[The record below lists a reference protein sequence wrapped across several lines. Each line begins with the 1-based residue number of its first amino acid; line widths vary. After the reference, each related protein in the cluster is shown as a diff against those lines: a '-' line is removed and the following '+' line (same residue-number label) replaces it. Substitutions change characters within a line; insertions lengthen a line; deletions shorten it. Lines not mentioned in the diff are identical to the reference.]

1 MGLFDAAANLF
12 GQVYE
17 RATQVAATAVT
28 ALADVAGTLVGST
41 VDAVGQQAQEAVD
54 AVHDAVVTVEQAVG
68 GAVGSVLGTAGEIA
82 GDALDTL
89 GSAVGTASGLVGNS
103 LAIADDL
110 LHGRVEPADY
120 LKLVGDL
127 GQGVAATVGHAWE
140 FGSDSAR
147 AANDLYDAAYQGG
160 SLSFGNSDGLLGVNV
175 IGSLLGG
182 NHEQGAIPDS
192 RGILGPL
199 PINVSFTE
207 QGLTFGGET
216 PLTPLVTAA
225 LALNPITAP
234 LVPMLAPLNL
244 GGLGVVGAVD
254 KEGFSAKFYGIAG
267 PSYNLG
273 VANVGGTLELGSYN
287 EVKLLSWNE
296 VTLKDLPIVGGILGY
311 VPVVKDIG
319 ISLPTLDL
327 HFDSKLYAQTIAG
340 ADLAGVGPK
349 GQIELV
355 HDLDNDLSIVA
366 GIAGDTAHSALD
378 GAGRVFAALL
388 GQAVEPA
395 APAIQ
400 LIGAD
405 PAPEH
410 QALAA

>member
-1 MGLFDAAANLF
+1 MGLFNAAANLF

-28 ALADVAGTLVGST
+28 AVADVARTLVGST
-41 VDAVGQQAQEAVD
+41 VDAVEQQVHEALTS
-54 AVHDAVVTVEQAVG
+54 VHDAVASVEQALEGTV
-68 GAVGSVLGTAGEIA
+68 GAVAGTLGEIA
-82 GDALDTL
+82 GDALDTV
-89 GSAVGTASGLVGNS
+89 GSAVGTLGGLAGNS

-110 LHGRVEPADY
+110 LHGRVEPEDY

-127 GQGVAATVGHAWE
+127 GQGVGATVGHAWE
-140 FGSDSAR
+140 FGSDSLK
-147 AANDLYDAAYQGG
+147 AANDLYHAAYQGG
-160 SLSFGNSDGLLGVNV
+160 SLSLGNSDGLLGVNV

-182 NHEQGAIPDS
+182 NHEQGVIPDS

-199 PINVSFTE
+199 PINVSLTE

-234 LVPMLAPLNL
+234 LVPVLAPLNL
-244 GGLGVVGAVD
+244 
-254 KEGFSAKFYGIAG
+254 
-267 PSYNLG
+267 
-273 VANVGGTLELGSYN
+273 GGTLELGSYN

-319 ISLPTLDL
+319 VSLPTLDL

-340 ADLAGVGPK
+340 VDVAGVGPK

-378 GAGRVFAALL
+378 GAGKVLAALL
-388 GQAVEPA
+388 GHGGEA
-395 APAIQ
+395 APPTIQ

>member
-1 MGLFDAAANLF
+1 MGLFNAAANLF

-28 ALADVAGTLVGST
+28 AVADVARTLVGST
-41 VDAVGQQAQEAVD
+41 VDAVEQQVHEALTS
-54 AVHDAVVTVEQAVG
+54 VHDAVASVEQALEGTV
-68 GAVGSVLGTAGEIA
+68 GAVAGTLGEIA
-82 GDALDTL
+82 GDALDTV
-89 GSAVGTASGLVGNS
+89 GSAVGTLGGLAGNS

-110 LHGRVEPADY
+110 LHGRVEPEDY

-127 GQGVAATVGHAWE
+127 GQGVGATVGHAWE
-140 FGSDSAR
+140 FGSDSLK
-147 AANDLYDAAYQGG
+147 AANDLYHAAYQGG
-160 SLSFGNSDGLLGVNV
+160 SLSLGNSDGLLGVNV

-182 NHEQGAIPDS
+182 NHDQGVIPDS

-234 LVPMLAPLNL
+234 LVPVLAPLNL
-244 GGLGVVGAVD
+244 GGLGVVGSVD

-273 VANVGGTLELGSYN
+273 VANLGGTLELGSYN

-296 VTLKDLPIVGGILGY
+296 VTSRTCPSSAASSATCRWSRTSASRCRRWTCTSTASCMRKRLPVSMSPGSGRRARSSWCMTSTMTCRSSPGSPGIPRTAPWT
-311 VPVVKDIG
+311 VPARC
-319 ISLPTLDL
+319 SRRC
-327 HFDSKLYAQTIAG
+327 SA
-340 ADLAGVGPK
+340 
-349 GQIELV
+349 
-355 HDLDNDLSIVA
+355 
-366 GIAGDTAHSALD
+366 TAAKRRRRQSS
-378 GAGRVFAALL
+378 
-388 GQAVEPA
+388 
-395 APAIQ
+395 
-400 LIGAD
+400 
-405 PAPEH
+405 
-410 QALAA
+410 

>member
-1 MGLFDAAANLF
+1 MGLFNAAANLF

-28 ALADVAGTLVGST
+28 AVADVARTLVGST
-41 VDAVGQQAQEAVD
+41 VDAVEQQVHEALTS
-54 AVHDAVVTVEQAVG
+54 VHDAVASVEQALEGTV
-68 GAVGSVLGTAGEIA
+68 GAVAGT
-82 GDALDTL
+82 
-89 GSAVGTASGLVGNS
+89 

-110 LHGRVEPADY
+110 LHGRVEPEDY

-127 GQGVAATVGHAWE
+127 GQGVGATVGHAWE
-140 FGSDSAR
+140 FGSDSLK
-147 AANDLYDAAYQGG
+147 AANDLYHAAYQGG
-160 SLSFGNSDGLLGVNV
+160 SLSLGNSDGLLGVNV

-182 NHEQGAIPDS
+182 NHDQGVIPDS

-234 LVPMLAPLNL
+234 LVPVLAPLNL
-244 GGLGVVGAVD
+244 GGLGVVGSVD

-273 VANVGGTLELGSYN
+273 VANLGGTLELGSYN

-319 ISLPTLDL
+319 VSLPTLDL

-340 ADLAGVGPK
+340 VDVAGVGPK

-378 GAGRVFAALL
+378 GAGASGPGRLTAR
-388 GQAVEPA
+388 ERPA
-395 APAIQ
+395 QGGAIRAHSGFQ
-400 LIGAD
+400 R
-405 PAPEH
+405 
-410 QALAA
+410 QSWQK

>member
-1 MGLFDAAANLF
+1 
-12 GQVYE
+12 
-17 RATQVAATAVT
+17 
-28 ALADVAGTLVGST
+28 
-41 VDAVGQQAQEAVD
+41 
-54 AVHDAVVTVEQAVG
+54 
-68 GAVGSVLGTAGEIA
+68 
-82 GDALDTL
+82 
-89 GSAVGTASGLVGNS
+89 

-110 LHGRVEPADY
+110 LHGRVEPEDY

-127 GQGVAATVGHAWE
+127 GQGVGATVGHAWE
-140 FGSDSAR
+140 FGSDSLK
-147 AANDLYDAAYQGG
+147 AANDLYHAAYQGG
-160 SLSFGNSDGLLGVNV
+160 SLSLGNSDGLLGVNV

-182 NHEQGAIPDS
+182 NHDQGVIPDS

-199 PINVSFTE
+199 PINVSLTE

-234 LVPMLAPLNL
+234 LVPVLAPLNL
-244 GGLGVVGAVD
+244 GGLGVVGSVD

-273 VANVGGTLELGSYN
+273 VANLGGTLELGSYN

-319 ISLPTLDL
+319 VSLPTLDL

-340 ADLAGVGPK
+340 VDVAGVGPK

-378 GAGRVFAALL
+378 GAGKVLAALL
-388 GQAVEPA
+388 GHGGEA
-395 APAIQ
+395 APPTIQ

>member
-1 MGLFDAAANLF
+1 MGLFNAAANLF

-28 ALADVAGTLVGST
+28 AVADVARTLVGST
-41 VDAVGQQAQEAVD
+41 VDAVEQQVHEALTS
-54 AVHDAVVTVEQAVG
+54 VHDAVASVEQALEGTV
-68 GAVGSVLGTAGEIA
+68 GAVAG
-82 GDALDTL
+82 TL
-89 GSAVGTASGLVGNS
+89 GGLAGNS

-110 LHGRVEPADY
+110 LHGRVEPEDY

-127 GQGVAATVGHAWE
+127 GQGVGATVGHAWE
-140 FGSDSAR
+140 FGSDSLK
-147 AANDLYDAAYQGG
+147 AANDLYNTAYQGG
-160 SLSFGNSDGLLGVNV
+160 SLSLGNSDGLLGVNV

-182 NHEQGAIPDS
+182 NHDQGVIPDS

-234 LVPMLAPLNL
+234 LVPVLAPLNL
-244 GGLGVVGAVD
+244 GGLGVVGSVD

-273 VANVGGTLELGSYN
+273 VANLGGTLELGSYN

-319 ISLPTLDL
+319 VSLPTLDL

-340 ADLAGVGPK
+340 VDVAGVGPK

-378 GAGRVFAALL
+378 GAGKVLAALL
-388 GQAVEPA
+388 GHGGEA
-395 APAIQ
+395 APPTIQ